1 MARPAQEEV
10 LDDVEQCGAGGVLA
24 RPAQEELGVAAF
36 SSGGADPLRGGAG
49 GSSATRRKRTEKMLA
64 SLTEL
69 LNGWAESEGETAEE
83 TATED
88 DGSYDVLFTQLE
100 QLIWQRPADPVG
112 ALAALLQEWQAPPRT
127 VQVAPRWASSR
138 RSSDDWHDEW
148 TSWAEWDNH
157 WSQDAP
163 RGRWSRKA
171 LASWEGNAIDDG
183 DDADAG
189 WTEVTHRKRRQ
200 KDKQPGAQKPKQPE
214 VAVARGQPAKGK
226 GKGRGAAGDRDSLS
240 GAGGDAGA
248 MRAADWCPRAAD
260 WNAGTVV
267 VSTVDEMWEDLTLDY
282 VMCPRSDGELDRL
295 RTLVL
300 SSESPPDVTI
310 VLLKGDAELEK
321 GRKEFAEVEWA
332 EARVPGTWRGHIRV
346 ASAWMAKCSP
356 DAPSLRQPTI
366 QPKAPVAQATCV
378 LRVHADW
385 VYCERGA
392 KAWAEIT
399 KNPGA
404 HFRAWAAASFG
415 SINDTWKWQLTR
427 GQGGA
432 EATVEG
438 LIRMPMARAAAALSA
453 SGQRHAGETW
463 FVSNVSRNQEIAG
476 VPELAVHWQEW
487 EPAEEWSAYLARC
500 RRASQAADFGL
511 ARGAKQ
517 LGIRRVASEEDLAK
531 PRTVRRLWRACGVP
545 RSWSFDEISEFLVEC
560 HFVEPVV
567 EERMPW
573 RGATAWSFR
582 ATMPADADFF
592 VFHVGEDTIEL
603 TRVGKDSR
611 RHSDRALPL
620 EVKQV
625 FGAGRKQRKSV
636 KSEPPKRF
644 VTVTASQD
652 AAAGSDAT
660 NDMSIDGGSD
670 RPRLDDG
677 KSLPTAAD
685 DAASKRPRTTVV
697 VNDAGPQV
705 PGGLKLVQN
714 AGGGNCLF
722 LSVAEALCAQGRSR
736 RSSNDLRNLCV
747 THLRRHSDTYRGFW
761 KGDSPDEH
769 QHDISHLGFD
779 EYLKRI
785 GRDGAWGGSIELAGL
800 AATLN
805 QQIFVIR
812 PFKNDFDIRVFGAPS
827 KSTPLALWFAD
838 RHYQALVGSTAEV
851 AGQATKAEIGDPA
864 DRGGAPSA
872 GRATSSLGGRTASLG
887 GRSALSSLGGATQ
900 AAAVSRRSAA
910 SSIGGCT
917 ARPTGAT
924 TGAPHADVPRAA
936 SGSSSKRARDDDAS
950 DLDEPS
956 QAIGPSQRALLQP
969 RYRRNV
975 LVTDGGPP
983 RFVCPHCDYAYTHAS
998 RTVVSSA
1005 RRAHLVRWHDGDGL
1019 PGSVKVVDTPFRRL
1033 TAAEVKADSYD
1044 WKCPVCRFGIPAQ
1057 ARHSI
1062 SKHVFEREKTK
1073 HRQDRH
1079 PSFDDRQWQALAASQ
1094 AMRRRSTGGAVWF
1107 ARPTSGP

>member
-1 MARPAQEEV
+1 M
-10 LDDVEQCGAGGVLA
+10 
-24 RPAQEELGVAAF
+24 
-36 SSGGADPLRGGAG
+36 
-49 GSSATRRKRTEKMLA
+49 
-64 SLTEL
+64 
-69 LNGWAESEGETAEE
+69 
-83 TATED
+83 
-88 DGSYDVLFTQLE
+88 
-100 QLIWQRPADPVG
+100 
-112 ALAALLQEWQAPPRT
+112 
-127 VQVAPRWASSR
+127 
-138 RSSDDWHDEW
+138 
-148 TSWAEWDNH
+148 
-157 WSQDAP
+157 
-163 RGRWSRKA
+163 
-171 LASWEGNAIDDG
+171 
-183 DDADAG
+183 
-189 WTEVTHRKRRQ
+189 
-200 KDKQPGAQKPKQPE
+200 
-214 VAVARGQPAKGK
+214 
-226 GKGRGAAGDRDSLS
+226 
-240 GAGGDAGA
+240 
-248 MRAADWCPRAAD
+248 
-260 WNAGTVV
+260 
-267 VSTVDEMWEDLTLDY
+267 
-282 VMCPRSDGELDRL
+282 
-295 RTLVL
+295 
-300 SSESPPDVTI
+300 
-310 VLLKGDAELEK
+310 
-321 GRKEFAEVEWA
+321 
-332 EARVPGTWRGHIRV
+332 
-346 ASAWMAKCSP
+346 ASAWMAKCSS
-356 DAPSLRQPTI
+356 DAPSLRQPMI

-415 SINDTWKWQLTR
+415 SIKDTWKWQLTR

-438 LIRMPMARAAAALSA
+438 LIRMPVARAAAALSA

-487 EPAEEWSAYLARC
+487 EPSEEWSAYLARC

-545 RSWSFDEISEFLVEC
+545 RAWSFDEISEFLVEC
-560 HFVEPVV
+560 HFDEPVV

-573 RGATAWSFR
+573 RGATSWSFR
-582 ATMPADADFF
+582 ATMPADEDFF

-620 EVKQV
+620 EIKQV

-636 KSEPPKRF
+636 NSEPPKRF

-652 AAAGSDAT
+652 AAEGSDAT

-785 GRDGAWGGSIELAGL
+785 GRDGAWAGSIELAGL

-887 GRSALSSLGGATQ
+887 GRSALSCLGGATQ
-900 AAAVSRRSAA
+900 AAAVCRRSAA

-924 TGAPHADVPRAA
+924 TGAPRADVPRAA
-936 SGSSSKRARDDDAS
+936 SGSSSKRALDDDAS

-1019 PGSVKVVDTPFRRL
+1019 PGSVRVVDTPFRRL

-1057 ARHSI
+1057 AKHSI
-1062 SKHVFEREKTK
+1062 SKHVLEREKTK

-1094 AMRRRSTGGAVWF
+1094 AMRRRSARLRRVVCAANKRAVKVVASGVDFPGFDELLWPVLAPKCRRTCKVVWRKAWSCQTCCHLF
-1107 ARPTSGP
+1107 THVSSTSIKSRRCCRVPPRKGTHAVRRRRFFKAARLLRRGPHGLPEEVLNSRLAAAEAALHRSDPSRRPSSMAS